1 MGVGGAVIAV
11 AGVMGLGAQAP
22 PGDPR
27 DWVAVDAEVDGRRA
41 RVEISRHHAF
51 PAVNAADLT
60 RLWGASTR
68 RGVFLRARLSG
79 EELAF
84 EVGSPFF
91 RHGART
97 FQLANPPYEWGGAF
111 WLPAEFVT
119 GWLADRGSALA
130 IAAKA
135 RPIGDEPL
143 PARVDP
149 AKPWHVVIDPGHG
162 GRDPGTLGS
171 RSNEK
176 DVVLGIGRRLYEELL
191 LRDMIEPHLTRD
203 TDVYVKHDLRSQF
216 AVDQG
221 GDLFV
226 SIHANW
232 ADDRR
237 AKGFET
243 IFLGPARSEEARE
256 VALREN
262 RAPSV
267 EDAVGSPADIQF
279 ILTGLDRTEN
289 LTQSR
294 LFGGLVQNALRA
306 ARLGRSPDRGVKQ
319 GPWWVLLGALA
330 RMPSVIVEVGFL
342 SNEDEERYLTGD
354 EGQRELARAI
364 ADAIVEY
371 RRDVLRR
378 YASAD
383 PGAPN

>member
-1 MGVGGAVIAV
+1 MRRAVRGGLWAATIVASSVRLAGQSPPDAVE
-11 AGVMGLGAQAP
+11 
-22 PGDPR
+22 
-27 DWVAVDAEVDGRRA
+27 AEVAGRRA
-41 RVEISRHHAF
+41 LLEVARHHAF
-51 PAVNAADLT
+51 PAIDASDLT
-60 RLWGASTR
+60 QLWGGVTR
-68 RGVFLRARLSG
+68 RGVFLRAHVLG
-79 EELAF
+79 DELAF
-84 EVGSPFF
+84 EAGSPFF
-91 RHGART
+91 RHGDRT
-97 FQLANPPYEWGGAF
+97 YQLVNPPYEWGGAF

-119 GWLADRGSALA
+119 GWLAEHGSPVAVAPESLPA
-130 IAAKA
+130 
-135 RPIGDEPL
+135 GDEAL
-143 PARVDP
+143 PDRVDP

-162 GRDPGTLGS
+162 GRDPGTSG
-171 RSNEK
+171 RQSNEK
-176 DVVLGIGRRLYEELL
+176 DVVLGIGRRLYEELQR
-191 LRDMIEPHLTRD
+191 RDLIEPYLTRD

-232 ADDRR
+232 ASDAR
-237 AKGFET
+237 ATGFET

-262 RAPSV
+262 RGPSV

-289 LTQSR
+289 LAQSR
-294 LFGGLVQNALRA
+294 LFGGFVQNALRD
-306 ARLGRSPDRGVKQ
+306 ARGGNATDRGVKQ

-342 SNEDEERYLTGD
+342 SNQNEERYLSGD
-354 EGQRELARAI
+354 QGQRELARAI

-378 YASAD
+378 YATAE
-383 PGAPN
+383 PREPN